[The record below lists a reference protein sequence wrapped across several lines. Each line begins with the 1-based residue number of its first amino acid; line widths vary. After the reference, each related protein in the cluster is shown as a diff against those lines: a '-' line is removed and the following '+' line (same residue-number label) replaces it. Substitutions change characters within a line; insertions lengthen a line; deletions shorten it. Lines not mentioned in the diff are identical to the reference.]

1 MNIKGYNVDKYD
13 KRVIYTLRDPL
24 GIGVSS
30 LKYLA
35 GLIGSSPDI
44 AAALDSI
51 RGTTLILNSVVCKPI
66 FFLRFFVGL
75 IESHICSSP

>member
-24 GIGVSS
+24 GIGGSS

-35 GLIGSSPDI
+35 GFRFESRYRCGS
-44 AAALDSI
+44 
-51 RGTTLILNSVVCKPI
+51 
-66 FFLRFFVGL
+66 RFHSRDNFDL
-75 IESHICSSP
+75 EQCSL